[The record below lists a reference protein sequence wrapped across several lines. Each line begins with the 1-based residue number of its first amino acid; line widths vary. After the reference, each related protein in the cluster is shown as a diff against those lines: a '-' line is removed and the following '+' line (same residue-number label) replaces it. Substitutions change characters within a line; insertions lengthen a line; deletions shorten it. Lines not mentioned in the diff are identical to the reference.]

1 MKTTH
6 PATPAF
12 NAFGIIGLGLIGGS
26 LAKALRAFVPGCRIT
41 VADLRPEPVHAAL
54 AEGVADEA
62 ARQRTPKTVYGASGT
77 TYGRPGAAPIAINQK
92 I

>member
-54 AEGVADEA
+54 AEGVADATKSA
-62 ARQRTPKTVYGASGT
+62 AGELLGNHPLY
-77 TYGRPGAAPIAINQK
+77 PGLEL
-92 I
+92 